1 MDRII
6 QRRQNRMRK
15 KLPAGEM
22 QWQSIS
28 RTAIDLAALGLGWSL
43 SPYTSMT
50 IRKTSHGASAMPKR
64 EVSSSKARSKQGAA
78 LTPATGRHTL
88 AGVDAL
94 KVMAALNFS
103 EPDDDE
109 ALLCRL
115 APS

>member
-1 MDRII
+1 
-6 QRRQNRMRK
+6 
-15 KLPAGEM
+15 
-22 QWQSIS
+22 
-28 RTAIDLAALGLGWSL
+28 
-43 SPYTSMT
+43 
-50 IRKTSHGASAMPKR
+50 
-64 EVSSSKARSKQGAA
+64 
-78 LTPATGRHTL
+78 LTPAAGRHTL